1 MKIYHIT
8 RRRLRFTGALLLL
21 LVLAVP
27 ILAGCFSG
35 KEDAEE
41 AILLPTEDAQV
52 EFLQNLGWQVEAA
65 PVETLD
71 MRLPDSWDEEWTAY
85 GKMQAEQGLPF
96 TDFAGA
102 TVRRVTYSVTNYPHI
117 PDGVQ
122 ANLYLAGE
130 QLIGGDIIFTGQGGF
145 QTDLRFPAES

>member
-8 RRRLRFTGALLLL
+8 RRRLRFTGALLVLF
-21 LVLAVP
+21 VLAVP

-35 KEDAEE
+35 KDTADD
-41 AILLPTEDAQV
+41 AILLPTEASQA
-52 EFLQNLGWQVEAA
+52 EFLQSLGWQVDTA

-85 GKMQAEQGLPF
+85 GKMQEEQRLPF

-102 TVRRVTYSVTNYPHI
+102 TVRRVTYTVTNYPHI

-145 QTDLRFPAES
+145 QADLRFPTES

>member
-8 RRRLRFTGALLLL
+8 RRRLRWAGAM

-27 ILAGCFSG
+27 ILAGCFSSKDDG
-35 KEDAEE
+35 SE
-41 AILLPTEDAQV
+41 AILLPTEQSQA
-52 EFLQNLGWQVEAA
+52 EFLQSLGWQVESA
-65 PVETLD
+65 PIETLD
-71 MRLPDSWDEEWTAY
+71 MRLPDTWDEEWTAY
-85 GKMQAEQGLPF
+85 GKMQSEQGLPF

-102 TVRRVTYSVTNYPHI
+102 AVRRVTYAVTNYPHI

-130 QLIGGDIIFTGQGGF
+130 QLIGGDIIFAGQGGF
-145 QTDLRFPAES
+145 QADLRFPKGA

>member
-8 RRRLRFTGALLLL
+8 RRRLRFTGALLVL

-35 KEDAEE
+35 KGDAEE
-41 AILLPTEDAQV
+41 VIMLPTETAQL
-52 EFLQNLGWQVEAA
+52 EFLQNLGWQVETA
-65 PVETLD
+65 PIETLD
-71 MRLPDSWDEEWTAY
+71 MRLPDAWDETWTAY

-102 TVRRVTYSVTNYPHI
+102 TVRRVTYTVTNYPHI

-122 ANLYLAGE
+122 VNLYIADE

-145 QTDLRFPAES
+145 HAGLRFPAET

>member
-8 RRRLRFTGALLLL
+8 RRRLRFTGALLVL
-21 LVLAVP
+21 LVLSVS

-35 KEDAEE
+35 KSEQNEE
-41 AILLPTEDAQV
+41 ILLPTPSSQV
-52 EFLQNLGWQVEAA
+52 EFLQSLGWQVNAA

-85 GKMQAEQGLPF
+85 GKMQSEQGLPF

-102 TVRRVTYSVTNYPHI
+102 TVHRITYSVTNYPHI

-122 ANLYLAGE
+122 ANLYIAGE

-145 QTDLRFPAES
+145 QTDLRFPKEK

>member
-8 RRRLRFTGALLLL
+8 RRRLRWAGAMLVL

-35 KEDAEE
+35 KNDADE
-41 AILLPTEDAQV
+41 AILLSTEQSQV
-52 EFLQNLGWQVEAA
+52 EFLQSLGWQVEAT
-65 PVETLD
+65 PIETLD
-71 MRLPDSWDEEWTAY
+71 MRLPDTWDEAWTAY

-102 TVRRVTYSVTNYPHI
+102 TIRRVTYAVTNYPHI

-145 QTDLRFPAES
+145 QTDLRFPTDT

>member
-35 KEDAEE
+35 KSDQNEE
-41 AILLPTEDAQV
+41 ILLPTPSSQV
-52 EFLQNLGWQVEAA
+52 EFLQSLGWQVNAA

-96 TDFAGA
+96 TDFAGS
-102 TVRRVTYSVTNYPHI
+102 TVRRITYSVTNYPHI

-122 ANLYLAGE
+122 ANLYIAGE

-145 QTDLRFPAES
+145 QTALRFPKEK

>member
-8 RRRLRFTGALLLL
+8 RRRMRWVGVLTVL

-35 KEDAEE
+35 GEDKEET
-41 AILLPTEDAQV
+41 ITLEDQAAQV
-52 EFLQNLGWQVEAA
+52 DFLASLGWQVE
-65 PVETLD
+65 PEPIETLD
-71 MRLPDSWDEEWTAY
+71 MRLPAQWEGEWEAY
-85 GKMQAEQGLPF
+85 GKLQSSQGLPF
-96 TDFAGA
+96 TDFADA
-102 TVRRVTYSVTNYPHI
+102 TVRRVTYTVTNYPHI

-122 ANLYLAGE
+122 ANLYLCDR

-145 QTDLRFPAES
+145 QTDLRFPKD